1 MRSRIAQLVDLE
13 ERLAELREYPFE
25 VAHMGLLVD
34 HQRLDLVEHRRVCL
48 VAVAAIDAA
57 RRDDA
62 DRRLLRQH
70 GADLHG
76 AGMGAQY
83 QPRAVRLLLEI
94 EGVVLLTGGMLLG
107 NVELGE
113 IIVVTSRCPG
123 LRRRRSRD
131 RRRSP

>member
-1 MRSRIAQLVDLE
+1 MRSRMRQFVKLE

-48 VAVAAIDAA
+48 VTVAAIDAA

-62 DRRLLRQH
+62 DRRFLRQH

-76 AGMGAQY
+76 AGMGAQDE
-83 QPRAVRLLLEI
+83 A
-94 EGVVLLTGGMLLG
+94 
-107 NVELGE
+107 
-113 IIVVTSRCPG
+113 
-123 LRRRRSRD
+123 
-131 RRRSP
+131 